1 MRPELEQFETR
12 EFSSA
17 AALPDL
23 LRTSTAVQR
32 TARLLRAQSKPR
44 VASLESYNNAGGNP
58 VNLDLKK
65 DRIARSNSSAVR
77 FSTSD
82 IPDGIA
88 ANPFRNLDAF
98 GRAPGRMSV
107 DLLSG
112 RISPALEL
120 IRSTSIVEDG
130 ELSYVRRTSTS
141 SQSSLKLKIVG
152 FEEFKRSKSKKAN
165 QPNPYSFYDSRFPP
179 AATVNQ

>member
-1 MRPELEQFETR
+1 MPWISVPLTR
-12 EFSSA
+12 CNCLGF
-17 AALPDL
+17 
-23 LRTSTAVQR
+23 
-32 TARLLRAQSKPR
+32 
-44 VASLESYNNAGGNP
+44 
-58 VNLDLKK
+58 LD
-65 DRIARSNSSAVR
+65 
-77 FSTSD
+77 
-82 IPDGIA
+82 
-88 ANPFRNLDAF
+88 RNLDAF